1 MRFIAREFSALVFA
15 RASHNGPR
23 DENFAV
29 ASVIAVRTLIL
40 RGLAP
45 SPRSTRAIG
54 MMRP

>member
-23 DENFAV
+23 DENFAP
-29 ASVIAVRTLIL
+29 APVIAARMRIL

-45 SPRSTRAIG
+45 SQRSTRAIG